1 MLKVIDFNAKTK
13 YWFYIGGG
21 SGSGFLL
28 LVIVCLCVYC
38 NCKKHSKLMARS
50 TSKNLSDV
58 DLENPNMMH
67 TKVGAIRSDK
77 SSDFGR
83 ETVGIQRSQ
92 RLAIRA
98 ADFDPV
104 KYPGAVGLLNLLE
117 KEVVDI
123 NEYHRIPQTDNIS
136 L

>member
-38 NCKKHSKLMARS
+38 NCKRHSKLLTRS
-50 TSKNLSDV
+50 TSKNLTDV

-67 TKVGAIRSDK
+67 TKVGAIKSDRC
-77 SSDFGR
+77 SDFGW
-83 ETVGIQRSQ
+83 ETVGIQRSP

-98 ADFDPV
+98 EEFDPV
-104 KYPGAVGLLNLLE
+104 KYPGTVGLLNLLE
-117 KEVVDI
+117 KEGVDI
-123 NEYHRIPQTDNIS
+123 NEYHRLPQTDNIS